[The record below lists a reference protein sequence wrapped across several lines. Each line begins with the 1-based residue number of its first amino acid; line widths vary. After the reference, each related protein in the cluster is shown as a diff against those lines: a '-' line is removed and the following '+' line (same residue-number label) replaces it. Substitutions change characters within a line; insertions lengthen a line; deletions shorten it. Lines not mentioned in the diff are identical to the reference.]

1 MSFCSIYDIS
11 LRHWW
16 YPLRSTDGIINLRLL
31 HGTSQEALFDFDD
44 GGALLGLPVTEC
56 NFQGKYI
63 NAIWESY
70 CCSLSLGF
78 DLELNN
84 FIVCL
89 PTWAC
94 QSWFSNWFIV
104 LYKHSWL
111 LQVLENLVKLFGRFK
126 KYLDRS
132 TYSKGQTLSPWPLN
146 LGIYCSVILLS
157 PWFTDVPPQQ
167 WAVPRGADNICWGTK
182 DNSRVCWTDLFKA
195 MIRNSWLSLF
205 QKDHRYYGYGDHKA
219 IMREQHNI
227 QTVLKY
233 VSKPNALI
241 FEIVAISRPCFSFR

>member
-44 GGALLGLPVTEC
+44 GGALWLLGLLVTEC

-89 PTWAC
+89 LTRAC
-94 QSWFSNWFIV
+94 QSWFSDWFIV

-111 LQVLENLVKLFGRFK
+111 LQVLENLVKLFGRFQ
-126 KYLDRS
+126 
-132 TYSKGQTLSPWPLN
+132 TVPGQ
-146 LGIYCSVILLS
+146 V
-157 PWFTDVPPQQ
+157 
-167 WAVPRGADNICWGTK
+167 
-182 DNSRVCWTDLFKA
+182 DLFK
-195 MIRNSWLSLF
+195 RSNSITLASQFGPLLF
-205 QKDHRYYGYGDHKA
+205 CD
-219 IMREQHNI
+219 I
-227 QTVLKY
+227 
-233 VSKPNALI
+233 
-241 FEIVAISRPCFSFR
+241 AISFVYWCPSTAVSSTSRCR